1 MPKESTILRQ
11 KLNNTLMLSAGEEL
25 SGGDLYQGLRH
36 LVSSRLALDLSRRSP
51 RSIAEIFTAQ
61 AAHLGCRTLT
71 DYQRL
76 LELEKEDG
84 PAWARLIDDLTI
96 AETYFFR
103 DTGQMDLLRNEL
115 FPRLLRESEGRPLRV
130 WSAGCSTG
138 EEPYSLAILL
148 DGLPSK
154 TPTQIA
160 GTDVNLAVLQ
170 AARKGLFGER
180 SLRST
185 PPLVRQNYFVQRK
198 DAWELLPRIRD
209 RVGFWTEN
217 LARTSLTPRTGLDLI
232 VCRNVL
238 IYFERNLIAA
248 VLERFMRSLR
258 PGGFLLTGHGEL
270 QGLENLPLDVCSF
283 ENSLVYQR
291 PQRVLPTL
299 AVPSAQKAV
308 AERRPP
314 PDLASLVLQC
324 LGEADYARGRAACQ
338 TAAREKPLDVMPRL
352 WEARLARAQ
361 ERWSE
366 ARDLLSKALYLDPDH
381 GPSLL
386 EMALVHAHEG
396 DLRKARKLRQAG
408 LECCPRGRHDFPET
422 AAELEHRLG
431 KIDG

>member
-1 MPKESTILRQ
+1 
-11 KLNNTLMLSAGEEL
+11 MLSAGEEF

-61 AAHLGCRTLT
+61 AEHHRCRTLA

-76 LELEKEDG
+76 LEMEKEDG
-84 PAWARLIDDLTI
+84 PVWARLIDDLTI

-103 DTGQMDLLRNEL
+103 DTGQMELLRNEL

-148 DGLPSK
+148 DGLQSK
-154 TPTQIA
+154 NPAQIA

-170 AARKGLFGER
+170 AARKGLYRER

-185 PPLVRQNYFVQRK
+185 PPLIRQNYFIQRK

-209 RVGFWTEN
+209 RVGFWPEN
-217 LARTSLTPRTGLDLI
+217 LARPSNTPRTGLDLI

-238 IYFERNLIAA
+238 IYFERSLIAT

-270 QGLENLPLDVCSF
+270 QGIENLPLDICSF
-283 ENSLVYQR
+283 ENSIVYQR

-299 AVPSAQKAV
+299 VVANPAKPV
-308 AERRPP
+308 AEKRASV
-314 PDLASLVLQC
+314 DLATLVTQC
-324 LGEADYARGRAACQ
+324 LREGDYARGRAACQ
-338 TAAREKPLDVMPRL
+338 QAAREKPLEVMPRL
-352 WEARLARAQ
+352 LGARLARMQ
-361 ERWSE
+361 GRWSE
-366 ARDLLSKALYLDPDH
+366 ARELLAKALYLDPDH

-408 LECCPRGRHDFPET
+408 MEFAPRARQDFPELV
-422 AAELEHRLG
+422 AELEHRLG
-431 KIDG
+431 KSGE

>member
-1 MPKESTILRQ
+1 
-11 KLNNTLMLSAGEEL
+11 MLSAGQEL
-25 SGGDLYQGLRH
+25 SGGDQYQGLRH

-61 AAHLGCRTLT
+61 ADYHKCGSLA
-71 DYQRL
+71 DYQRM
-76 LELEKEDG
+76 LEAEKDDG
-84 PAWARLIDDLTI
+84 PVWARLIDELTI

-103 DTGQMDLLRNEL
+103 DTGQMELLRHEL
-115 FPRLLRESEGRPLRV
+115 LPRLLREAEGRPLRL

-148 DGLPSK
+148 DELQPKNGA
-154 TPTQIA
+154 QIS
-160 GTDVNLAVLQ
+160 GTDVNQAVLL
-170 AARKGLFGER
+170 AARTGLYRER

-185 PPLVRQNYFVQRK
+185 PPLIRQNYFIQRK

-209 RVGFWTEN
+209 RVGFWPEN
-217 LARTSLTPRTGLDLI
+217 LARPSTNPRTGVDLI

-238 IYFERNLIAA
+238 IYFERSLIAS
-248 VLERFMRSLR
+248 VLERFMRCLR

-270 QGLENLPLDVCSF
+270 QGVENLPLDICSF

-299 AVPSAQKAV
+299 VAPSSKSASSQPASKPV
-308 AERRPP
+308 TVERRAPV
-314 PDLASLVLQC
+314 DLGTLVQQC
-324 LGEADYARGRAACQ
+324 LREEDYARGRSACQ
-338 TAAREKPLDVMPRL
+338 QAARSKPLEVMPRF

-361 ERWSE
+361 GRWSE
-366 ARDLLSKALYLDPDH
+366 ARELLSKALYLDPDH

-408 LECCPRGRHDFPET
+408 LEWAPRGRQDFQDT
-422 AAELEHRLG
+422 LAELEHRLG
-431 KIDG
+431 KSNG

>member
-1 MPKESTILRQ
+1 MF
-11 KLNNTLMLSAGEEL
+11 SAGQEL
-25 SGGDLYQGLRH
+25 SGGDPYQALQH

-61 AAHLGCRTLT
+61 AEHHRCRTPA
-71 DYQRL
+71 DYQQL
-76 LELEKEDG
+76 LESEKEDG
-84 PAWARLIDDLTI
+84 PVWARLIDDLTI

-103 DTGQMDLLRNEL
+103 DSGQMDLLRQEL
-115 FPRLLRESEGRPLRV
+115 LPRLLRESEGRPLRL

-148 DGLPSK
+148 DELQPNGGA
-154 TPTQIA
+154 QIA

-170 AARKGLFGER
+170 AARAGLYRER

-185 PPLVRQNYFVQRK
+185 PPLIRQNYFKPKR

-209 RVGFWTEN
+209 RVGFWSEN
-217 LARTSLTPRTGLDLI
+217 LALPSPNPRTGLDLI

-238 IYFERNLIAA
+238 IYFERGLISA

-270 QGLENLPLDVCSF
+270 QGLEKIPLDVCSF
-283 ENSLVYQR
+283 ESSIVFQR
-291 PQRVLPTL
+291 PQRTLPSLPAPSIPRKIAIPRLCPVEL
-299 AVPSAQKAV
+299 A
-308 AERRPP
+308 
-314 PDLASLVLQC
+314 DLALRC
-324 LGEADYARGRAACQ
+324 LREADYVRGRAACQ
-338 TAAREKPLDVMPRL
+338 KAAREKPLEVLPRL

-361 ERWSE
+361 GRWSE

-386 EMALVHAHEG
+386 EMALVHAHG
-396 DLRKARKLRQAG
+396 DDLRKARKYRQAG
-408 LECCPRGRHDFPET
+408 LEASPSGQDFPDT
-422 AAELEHRLG
+422 LAELEHRLG
-431 KIDG
+431 KSEG

>member
-1 MPKESTILRQ
+1 
-11 KLNNTLMLSAGEEL
+11 MLSAGEEL

-36 LVSSRLALDLSRRSP
+36 LVSSRLALDLSRRSA
-51 RSIAEIFTAQ
+51 RSIAEVFSAQ
-61 AAHLGCRTLT
+61 AEHHRCRSLA

-84 PAWARLIDDLTI
+84 PAWARLIDQLTI

-103 DTGQMDLLRNEL
+103 DTGQMELLRNEL

-148 DGLPSK
+148 DGLPSRQ
-154 TPTQIA
+154 PAQLA
-160 GTDVNLAVLQ
+160 GTDINLAVLQ
-170 AARKGLFGER
+170 AARKGFYRER

-185 PPLVRQNYFVQRK
+185 PPPIRQNYFIQHK
-198 DAWELLPRIRD
+198 NTWELLPRIRD
-209 RVGFWTEN
+209 RVSFWPEN
-217 LARTSLTPRTGLDLI
+217 LAGASLNPRTGLDLI

-238 IYFERNLIAA
+238 IYFERSLIAA
-248 VLERFMRSLR
+248 VLERFMHSLR

-270 QGLENLPLDVCSF
+270 QGLANLPLDLCSF
-283 ENSLVYQR
+283 ENSIVYQR
-291 PQRVLPTL
+291 PRRVLPAL
-299 AVPSAQKAV
+299 AIPTPPKPAAH
-308 AERRPP
+308 RPVP
-314 PDLASLVLQC
+314 PDLAGLVAQC
-324 LGEADYARGRAACQ
+324 LLQADYARGQAACQ
-338 TAAREKPLDVMPRL
+338 KAARERPLEVMPRL
-352 WEARLARAQ
+352 LEARLARAQ
-361 ERWSE
+361 GRWSE

-408 LECCPRGRHDFPET
+408 LECWPGGRQDLPEVV
-422 AAELEHRLG
+422 AELDCRLG
-431 KIDG
+431 KSDG